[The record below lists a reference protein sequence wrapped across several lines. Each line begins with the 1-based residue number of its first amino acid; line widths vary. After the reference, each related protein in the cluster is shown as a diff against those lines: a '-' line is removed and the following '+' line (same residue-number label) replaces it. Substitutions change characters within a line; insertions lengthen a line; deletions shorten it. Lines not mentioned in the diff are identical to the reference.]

1 MREFFSVLEFRTHSA
16 LLDGAITSA
25 DLFEW
30 YTEVKSSNGRKGEWD
45 KLRDVIKVRQT
56 QLESFHVATRP
67 HTPRATIARATI
79 ARATIARATIAR
91 ATIARL
97 HMHEVHL

>member
-30 YTEVKSSNGRKGEWD
+30 YTEVKSNDGRKGEWD

-67 HTPRATIARATI
+67 QHHRPRHHRPRHHRPLAHA
-79 ARATIARATIAR
+79 
-91 ATIARL
+91 
-97 HMHEVHL
+97 